1 MKLVTRWGGHGAAAL
16 LWLGAAGALVA
27 AVAVARGVGFEVL
40 RHRVEVM
47 VGVVAL
53 LVLVAAVP
61 VGPVAARGSLAG
73 VVRAAVGCV
82 IALDV
87 LGAAQVLKVVPPITR
102 GGGPRTG
109 DATSVLVVWV
119 VLLGLVLLAA
129 VRVTGHHTSVRPE
142 TAAIA
147 VGCGFAAAAV
157 WLGLAAVLPGVAAT
171 VVPAIL
177 AMMATGGVAAH
188 LIARRQPD
196 PARPAGEVDR
206 GGPDAAGTSP
216 APVVGGVVAAMV
228 TREDLGAAGTSA
240 APVIGG
246 AVAAMVT
253 AAVVATA
260 IDGLLPL
267 GHAWIRNSA
276 PPWEVGTRLVD
287 PVGLLVLAGV
297 LAVVVVVV
305 GRTSAPARR

>member
-1 MKLVTRWGGHGAAAL
+1 MTMAKRWGGSGVAAL

-27 AVAVARGVGFEVL
+27 AVAVAQGVGFEVM

-47 VGVVAL
+47 VGVVAV
-53 LVLVAAVP
+53 LVLAAAVP

-82 IALDV
+82 VALEV
-87 LGAAQVLKVVPPITR
+87 LGVAQTLRVVPPITR
-102 GGGPRTG
+102 GGGPRTS
-109 DATSVLVVWV
+109 DATTVLVVWV
-119 VLLGLVLLAA
+119 VLLGLVLAAA
-129 VRVTGHHTSVRPE
+129 VHVTGRRAGVRPE
-142 TAAIA
+142 VAGIA
-147 VGCGFAAAAV
+147 VGCGFAAGVV

-177 AMMATGGVAAH
+177 AMMATGGVAAR
-188 LIARRQPD
+188 LIARRQGD
-196 PARPAGEVDR
+196 PARPGSSVGAGD
-206 GGPDAAGTSP
+206 
-216 APVVGGVVAAMV
+216 
-228 TREDLGAAGTSA
+228 AGTSA
-240 APVIGG
+240 ATVIGG
-246 AVAAMVT
+246 VVAAMVT

-297 LAVVVVVV
+297 LAIVVVVA
-305 GRTSAPARR
+305 GRSRAGYGR